1 MQTHGPPSHRH
12 QRTSKRNSE
21 HPIKTTSKINEII
34 RFVEISYIFYIRK
47 VTAIVTAPAKAKRT
61 AAATT
66 AAESAATSTMTAKAK
81 ATATATTTAT
91 TTSTATQSAIGT
103 ILLNAQS

>member
-1 MQTHGPPSHRH
+1 MQSHGPPSHRH

-34 RFVEISYIFYIRK
+34 RIVEISYIFYIRK

-61 AAATT
+61 AATT
-66 AAESAATSTMTAKAK
+66 AAESAATSTMTAK

>member
-1 MQTHGPPSHRH
+1 MQSHGPPSHRH

-21 HPIKTTSKINEII
+21 HPIKNTSKINEII
-34 RFVEISYIFYIRK
+34 RIVEISYIFYIRK

-61 AAATT
+61 AATT
-66 AAESAATSTMTAKAK
+66 AAESAATSTMTAK